1 VSGAV
6 RFARL
11 LWPAVAEELGFAPGP
26 RGERVRNGSALRSEG
41 DWLALA
47 LREPFEGDP
56 LRDLLGSP
64 GLWRA
69 LRERPLRDEPSWT
82 RVFDLPPLAPPEAE
96 DEPLPGHPCAAL
108 LDWAEATA
116 DGSTPR
122 GWTPPQQAEVD
133 SWLEPARRSVRAGA
147 HVAQIDLVVEPP
159 RFGLVIPALVRIP
172 AELPPARVAWLDELC
187 HDTQER
193 WRMVRFGVD
202 EAAASVR
209 AEVDLTGAPLD
220 RARPLV
226 ELALAALTCSAEW
239 ALPSFSL
246 VTDPGVASQTLDR
259 NPRRA
264 PCRLTKR
271 RGDTR

>member
-6 RFARL
+6 RFARVP
-11 LWPAVAEELGFAPGP
+11 WPRVAAELGFAPGP
-26 RGERVRNGSALRSEG
+26 RGERIRNGSALRNEG

-47 LREPFEGDP
+47 LREPFAGDP
-56 LRDLLGSP
+56 LRDLLGTP

-69 LRERPLRDEPSWT
+69 LRERPFRDEPSWA

-96 DEPLPGHPCAAL
+96 DEAHPEHPYAAL

-116 DGSTPR
+116 DGSTPH
-122 GWTPPQQAEVD
+122 GWTPPHRAEVED
-133 SWLEPARRSVRAGA
+133 WIEPARRSVRAGA
-147 HVAQIDLVVEPP
+147 HVAQVDLVVDPT
-159 RFGLVIPALVRIP
+159 RFGLVISALVRIP

-209 AEVDLTGAPLD
+209 AEIDLTGAPLD

-226 ELALAALTCSAEW
+226 ALALAALTCSAEW

-246 VTDPGVASQTLDR
+246 VTDPGVPSQALDQ

-264 PCRLTKR
+264 PSRLTR
-271 RGDTR
+271 RGETR

>member
-6 RFARL
+6 RFARV
-11 LWPAVAEELGFAPGP
+11 LWPADAEELGFARGP
-26 RGERVRNGSALRSEG
+26 RGERIRNGSALRSEG

-47 LREPFEGDP
+47 LREPFAGDP
-56 LRDLLGSP
+56 LRDLLGTP

-69 LRERPLRDEPSWT
+69 LRERPFRDEPRWT
-82 RVFDLPPLAPPEAE
+82 RVFDLPPLAPPEAKGE
-96 DEPLPGHPCAAL
+96 THREHPCAAL

-122 GWTPPQQAEVD
+122 GWTPPHRAEVED
-133 SWLEPARRSVRAGA
+133 WIEPARRSVRAGA
-147 HVAQIDLVVEPP
+147 HVAQVDLVVDAT
-159 RFGLVIPALVRIP
+159 RFGLAISALVRIS
-172 AELPPARVAWLDELC
+172 AELPPARAAWLDELC

-202 EAAASVR
+202 EEAASVR

-226 ELALAALTCSAEW
+226 ELALAALKCSAEW

-246 VTDPGVASQTLDR
+246 VTDPGVASEALDR
-259 NPRRA
+259 DPRWA
-264 PCRLTKR
+264 PARLTRK
-271 RGDTR
+271 GETQ